1 MRYNEG
7 MDIVTLTLNPC
18 LDHTIWVEEFDA
30 PAIGEEWQT
39 GGKGINVARVL
50 SNLGVS
56 TLAVCPLGGNA
67 GRRFSALAQTEG
79 ISLVSVPVAC
89 ETRTI
94 LTWARKCDFAQRV
107 DYSRGGVLSE
117 EELDQLEATLF
128 SVLPGAKA
136 LVVSGSASCEASA
149 KRIPGILARAK
160 ALGIKTA
167 IDSNG
172 EALHLGAKAMP
183 DLIKPNEA
191 ELASLTGSTE
201 PDAAEALLNIG
212 VGCVLLSMGAVGCC
226 LIRDGRQ
233 SYCPA
238 PKIDA
243 INPVGSGDSFLA
255 GYLYAALKGYA
266 DEFALMLACA
276 AGAANARAFPA
287 ARIGRTEIEALL
299 GISI

>member
-1 MRYNEG
+1 

-18 LDHTIWVEEFDA
+18 LDHTIWVKEFDA
-30 PAIGEEWQT
+30 PAIRDEWQT

-50 SNLGVS
+50 HNLGIS
-56 TLAVCPLGGNA
+56 ALAVCPLGGNT
-67 GRRFSALAQTEG
+67 GRKFSALAKAEG
-79 ISLVSVPVAC
+79 ISLVSVPVASD
-89 ETRTI
+89 TRTI
-94 LTWARKCDFAQRV
+94 VTWARERDFAQHV
-107 DYSRGGVLSE
+107 DYSPGGALSQA
-117 EELDQLEATLF
+117 ELDQLESTLF
-128 SVLPGAKA
+128 SVLPGAKI
-136 LVVSGSASCEASA
+136 LVISGSASCEASA
-149 KRIPGILARAK
+149 KRVPGILARAK

-167 IDSNG
+167 IDANG
-172 EALHLGAKAMP
+172 EALRMGAKAMP

-191 ELASLTGSTE
+191 ELASLTGSSE
-201 PDAAEALLNIG
+201 PDAAEALLRAGITS
-212 VGCVLLSMGAVGCC
+212 VLLSMGALGCC

-238 PKIDA
+238 PKVDA

-276 AGAANARAFPA
+276 AGAANARTFPA
-287 ARIGRTEIEALL
+287 ARIGKAEIEALL